1 MKHAAPIGEFEVLV
15 LMAVLRLGDGAYGS
29 AIRDELQA
37 HTSRKIS
44 RGAVYVTLDRLD
56 AKRLLTSRVVDRPP
70 EHGGRPLRL
79 YRVSPAG
86 VQAATSAVS
95 DMARMRS
102 GIESLLPIRSPR

>member
-1 MKHAAPIGEFEVLV
+1 MRHVTPAGEFEVLV

-29 AIRDELQA
+29 AIRDELEA
-37 HTSRKIS
+37 RTSRRIS

-56 AKRLLTSRVVDRPP
+56 AKRLLTSRVADRPP
-70 EHGGRPLRL
+70 EQGGRPLRL

-86 VQAATSAVS
+86 VKAVTSSVS
-95 DMARMRS
+95 DMARMRA

>member
-1 MKHAAPIGEFEVLV
+1 MKYALPVGEFEVLV

-29 AIRDELQA
+29 AIRDELEA
-37 HTSRKIS
+37 HTSRKVS

-56 AKRLLTSRVVDRPP
+56 DKGLLRSRVIDRPQ

-86 VQAATSAVS
+86 VKAATFAVS
-95 DMARMRS
+95 DMARMRA
-102 GIESLLPIRSPR
+102 GIESLLPIRSQR